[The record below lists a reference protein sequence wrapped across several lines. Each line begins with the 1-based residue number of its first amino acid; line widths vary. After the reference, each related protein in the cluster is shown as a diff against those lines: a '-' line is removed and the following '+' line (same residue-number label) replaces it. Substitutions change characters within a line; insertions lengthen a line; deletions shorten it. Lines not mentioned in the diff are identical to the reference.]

1 MDKSRMTKKLF
12 ASALVACFLFTSLM
26 GCEAQSEKNDIPADD
41 AHEIS
46 SEVLPE
52 QDSVVTKEENTAGD
66 FTVHYNPETEC
77 VLQTFEDGTVVD
89 LTELFDPDVIWATY
103 YEGRIWYS
111 VGSRHSINSCLID
124 GTDEIRHPINYD
136 LEGRF
141 GILGEYLYFTGSYET
156 DVSSII
162 YRLPFRALLDNLT
175 TAHERKYADETEMLC
190 DPIDPSHIELV
201 RETADRD
208 SYYINSMV
216 EFQGRLYF
224 SELWWTTTP
233 VYEDGSKITQER
245 FSWIDQDGNYGIVF
259 ESPLEYEIGYEKYKG
274 TEYVTENALYFFAV
288 MPWAIEGESVMSM
301 GILTGDEVEFIGL
314 DDIEGGSYTD
324 KFMNLLLTYE
334 PDAELDAL
342 R

>member
-1 MDKSRMTKKLF
+1 MIKKSL
-12 ASALVACFLFTSLM
+12 SLVLVACFLSISM
-26 GCEAQSEKNDIPADD
+26 IGCETQSEKNDVPADD

-52 QDSVVTKEENTAGD
+52 QDSVVTEKENTAGD

-89 LTELFDPDVIWATY
+89 LTELFDPDVICATY

-111 VGSRHSINSCLID
+111 VGSIYSINSCLID

-136 LEGRF
+136 LEGHF

-162 YRLPFRALLDNLT
+162 YRIPFRALLDNLS
-175 TAHERKYADETEMLC
+175 TAHELEYADETEVVC
-190 DPIDPSHIELV
+190 DPIDPDYIEFV
-201 RETADRD
+201 REATDRN
-208 SYYINSMV
+208 SYHIYSMI
-216 EFQGRLYF
+216 EFQDRLYF
-224 SELWWTTTP
+224 SECWWTTTP
-233 VYEDGSKITQER
+233 VYEDGTTIMQQR
-245 FSWIDQDGNYGIVF
+245 FSWIDLDGNYGIVF
-259 ESPLEYEIGYEKYKG
+259 ESPLEVEIGYEKYKG
-274 TEYVTENALYFFAV
+274 TEYVTENALYFFAG
-288 MPWAIEGESVMSM
+288 MSWAIEGESVMSM
-301 GILTGDEVEFIGL
+301 GILTRDEVEFIGL

-334 PDAELDAL
+334 SDADLNAL

>member
-1 MDKSRMTKKLF
+1 MLSTKRKNN
-12 ASALVACFLFTSLM
+12 ASAYNT
-26 GCEAQSEKNDIPADD
+26 
-41 AHEIS
+41 HETS
-46 SEVLPE
+46 SEVSPE
-52 QDSVVTKEENTAGD
+52 KAPTAGN
-66 FTVHYNPETEC
+66 FTVHYNPATEC

-111 VGSRHSINSCLID
+111 VGSIYSINSCLID
-124 GTDEIRHPINYD
+124 GTDGIRHPINYD
-136 LEGRF
+136 LEGHF

-175 TAHERKYADETEMLC
+175 TAHELEYTDETEMVC
-190 DPIDPSHIELV
+190 DPIDPSHIEFV

-208 SYYINSMV
+208 SYYIDSMV

-224 SELWWTTTP
+224 SERWWTTMP
-233 VYEDGSKITQER
+233 VYEDGATITQQR
-245 FSWIDQDGNYGIVF
+245 FSWIDQDGNYGTVF
-259 ESPLEYEIGYEKYKG
+259 ESPLEYEIGYEKYEEI
-274 TEYVTENALYFFAV
+274 EYVTENALYFLAE
-288 MPWAIEGESVMSM
+288 MPWAIEGESMISM
-301 GILTGDEVEFIGL
+301 GILAGDKVEFVGL
-314 DDIEGGSYTD
+314 DDVEGSNYTD

>member
-1 MDKSRMTKKLF
+1 MLI
-12 ASALVACFLFTSLM
+12 ACFLFISMT
-26 GCEAQSEKNDIPADD
+26 GCSAQSEKNNAS
-41 AHEIS
+41 AYNTHETS
-46 SEVLPE
+46 SEVSPE

-77 VLQTFEDGTVVD
+77 ILQTFEDGTVVD

-111 VGSRHSINSCLID
+111 VGSIYSINSCLID
-124 GTDEIRHPINYD
+124 GTDGIRHPINYD
-136 LEGRF
+136 LEGHF

-175 TAHERKYADETEMLC
+175 TAHELEYTDETEMVC
-190 DPIDPSHIELV
+190 DPIDPSHIEFV

-208 SYYINSMV
+208 SYYIDSMV

-224 SELWWTTTP
+224 SERWWTTTP
-233 VYEDGSKITQER
+233 VYEDGTTITQQR
-245 FSWIDQDGNYGIVF
+245 FSWIDQDGNYGTVF
-259 ESPLEYEIGYEKYKG
+259 ESPLEYEIGYEKYEEI
-274 TEYVTENALYFFAV
+274 EYVTENALYFLAV
-288 MPWAIEGESVMSM
+288 MPWAIEGESMISM
-301 GILTGDEVEFIGL
+301 GILAGDKVEFVGL
-314 DDIEGGSYTD
+314 DDVEGSNYTD